1 MTASIIQGVP
11 QMSDGVQEQLQ
22 EPRTEAAASS
32 IDYGLWAL
40 TFSYVLSQFFR
51 SYIAVIST
59 QLIGDFHFSPQMF
72 GWFAGSFFL
81 VFAIAQLP
89 VGVMFDRYGVRGPTA
104 LLMGIG
110 AACAGILSMTT
121 SATVALVAQAGIGL
135 GCAPIFM
142 GLLNYVLHSGHGTR
156 NVRAV
161 TTASAIGMA
170 GALLAAFP
178 LSRATASFGWRP
190 VMVTAA
196 LGMLCAT
203 LCVVCFVRRRDA
215 AAHEQSL
222 AASQHAAGAVRRRT
236 GFWTLMPAC
245 LALSVGSTFRTS
257 WGGPYLADVYGFDV
271 IARGNAMTVT
281 SVIGIAA
288 SFCIPVVVR
297 FCAPKLISLLWLI
310 AGVLAALV
318 LAVSPDSNWGV
329 SVALICVL
337 FSVGSIHPLVMSQA
351 RAIIAPRRLGLGL
364 GLLNSLVFLGVALT
378 SSCFGWIAGV
388 AKQAHLSNAGI
399 YSALFSVTVV
409 PLAVGAVVYFF
420 SPVVAAP
427 KEEV

>member
-1 MTASIIQGVP
+1 
-11 QMSDGVQEQLQ
+11 MSDGVQQQLH
-22 EPRTEAAASS
+22 EPGTDSVASS
-32 IDYGLWAL
+32 IDYGWWAL

-89 VGVMFDRYGVRGPTA
+89 VGIMFDRYGVRGPTA

-121 SATVALVAQAGIGL
+121 SATVALAAQAGIGL

-142 GLLNYVLHSGHGTR
+142 GLLNYVLRTGHGTR
-156 NVRAV
+156 NVRAI

-170 GALLAAFP
+170 GALLAALP

-196 LGMLCAT
+196 LAMLCAT
-203 LCVVCFVRRRDA
+203 LGVLCFVRRRDA
-215 AAHEQSL
+215 AAHEKSL
-222 AASQHAAGAVRRRT
+222 AAPQHAAGAVKRCTR
-236 GFWTLMPAC
+236 FWTLMPAC

-271 IARGNAMTVT
+271 LARGNAMTVT

-288 SFCIPVVVR
+288 SFCIPVAVR

-310 AGVLAALV
+310 AGVLAALA
-318 LAVSPDSNWGV
+318 LALSPDGNWVV

-351 RAIIAPRRLGLGL
+351 RAIISPRRLGIGL

-378 SSCFGWIAGV
+378 SSCFGWIAGA
-388 AKQAHLSNAGI
+388 AKQAHFSHAGI
-399 YSALFSVTVV
+399 YSALFAVTVV
-409 PLAVGAVVYFF
+409 PLAIGAAVYFF

-427 KEEV
+427 QEEV

>member
-318 LAVSPDSNWGV
+318 LAVSPDGNWGV

-351 RAIIAPRRLGLGL
+351 RAIIAPRRIGLGL

-388 AKQAHLSNAGI
+388 AKQGHLSNAGI